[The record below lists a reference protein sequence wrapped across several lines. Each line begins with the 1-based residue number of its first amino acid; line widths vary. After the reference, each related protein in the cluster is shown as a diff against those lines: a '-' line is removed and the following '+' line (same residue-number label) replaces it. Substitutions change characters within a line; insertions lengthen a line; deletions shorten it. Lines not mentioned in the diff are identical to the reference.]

1 MHLDWKPEFSCKRA
15 QSSLLELPSAAENL
29 ETDVQRAKG
38 DSQKAKEMLQSAN
51 SALPL
56 PLKCKDCTLEEI
68 AVLRIIQQDPSVKQT
83 FIAKEI
89 KKSERTVKTITA
101 RLTEKGIIKRSKGK
115 GSDWIIIV

>member
-1 MHLDWKPEFSCKRA
+1 MLLGETTPLRDREMHLDWKPE
-15 QSSLLELPSAAENL
+15 
-29 ETDVQRAKG
+29 TDVQSAKSG
-38 DSQKAKEMLQSAN
+38 SQSARKLVQSAN

-68 AVLRIIQQDPSVKQT
+68 AVLRIIQQDPSAKQT

>member
-1 MHLDWKPEFSCKRA
+1 MVGVIWYRFVRCGG
-15 QSSLLELPSAAENL
+15 
-29 ETDVQRAKG
+29 TD
-38 DSQKAKEMLQSAN
+38 SPILS
-51 SALPL
+51 
-56 PLKCKDCTLEEI
+56 LEEI

>member
-1 MHLDWKPEFSCKRA
+1 MIGETTPLRNREMHLDWKPETEVQKF
-15 QSSLLELPSAAENL
+15 
-29 ETDVQRAKG
+29 ETDVQSAKSG
-38 DSQKAKEMLQSAN
+38 SQSAN
-51 SALPL
+51 FALSL
-56 PLKCKDCTLEEI
+56 PSKCKDCTLEEI
-68 AVLRIIQQDPSVKQT
+68 AVLRIIQQKPSAGQA

>member
-1 MHLDWKPEFSCKRA
+1 M
-15 QSSLLELPSAAENL
+15 
-29 ETDVQRAKG
+29 DVQSAKG
-38 DSQKAKEMLQSAN
+38 DSQRAKEMLQSAN

-56 PLKCKDCTLEEI
+56 PPKCKNCTLEEI
-68 AVLRIIQQDPSVKQT
+68 AVLRIVQQNPSAKQT

-115 GSDWIIIV
+115 GSDWLIIYN